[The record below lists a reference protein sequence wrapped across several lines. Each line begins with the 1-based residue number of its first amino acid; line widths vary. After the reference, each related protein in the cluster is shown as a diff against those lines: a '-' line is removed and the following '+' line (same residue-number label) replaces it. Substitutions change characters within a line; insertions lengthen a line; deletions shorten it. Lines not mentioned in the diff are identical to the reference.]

1 MVTDITGIT
10 QKWHKLRQRCASY
23 KATSSGPSSLDS
35 DTNYIVTTDQ
45 RAAYTMLPASNRQT
59 HHFNNTSVLHDD
71 FIPPPP
77 PNFRDDHYHWQA
89 EKYDYRDV
97 NLNGTCMEKVN
108 HKRIPLPGDYWQH
121 NPEANGIVL
130 ADVEHHQVWCPNRNG
145 PMRKSREL
153 LAKDTDWEYNVYK
166 YENLGDRERLKYYTA
181 TDDNGNRKNSLE
193 KEHKKD
199 IKFLGIKAFKSA
211 SMRLPGQKS
220 SIQEV
225 QQLLRNKFNKINAG
239 LRKRRAL
246 SVQEVFHRSS
256 SQPPPAVVPAT
267 KIQKPSQFYV
277 PTPVDGENAITNN
290 NYKDSDNGPTSLPY
304 FVNSTTPAAEIP
316 KRPNRRSTDT
326 NTKRASPHKHS
337 NGGTTQDDQDYVD
350 GKRTILRSHSHRVT
364 NNNLCTDLDKDQAC
378 ETAASSTQSSSPS
391 KMPQFVVGGCV
402 TLRDRCNTTA
412 TTVATKTKECV
423 TNKHNVPNGCSSV
436 TARTI
441 AATKEKIRLRPRSH
455 SPLKH
460 FDADAATTAKQKA
473 KKNRE
478 SFGFF
483 ERFNRIMSINHLPPP
498 HSSSGHKSSKT
509 TLGNGPAK
517 NEQKQDEV
525 MDHKITVLSNGSNR
539 NANDISGGDAS
550 IKSIEFNNSPQHYIS
565 TKQNSSIPEAAPMII
580 RRDRKSKQV

>member
-1 MVTDITGIT
+1 
-10 QKWHKLRQRCASY
+10 
-23 KATSSGPSSLDS
+23 
-35 DTNYIVTTDQ
+35 
-45 RAAYTMLPASNRQT
+45 MLPATNRQS
-59 HHFNNTSVLHDD
+59 HHFNNSSLLLDD
-71 FIPPPP
+71 YIPPPP

-121 NPEANGIVL
+121 SQEANGVVV

-153 LAKDTDWEYNVYK
+153 LAKDTDWEYSVYK

-193 KEHKKD
+193 KEQKKD

-246 SVQEVFHRSS
+246 SVQEVFQRSS
-256 SQPPPAVVPAT
+256 SQPPPVAVAAP

-277 PTPVDGENAITNN
+277 PTPIEGEAAVTNN

-304 FVNSTTPAAEIP
+304 FVNSSSSTTPLEVP

-337 NGGTTQDDQDYVD
+337 NLTQDDHDYVD

-378 ETAASSTQSSSPS
+378 ETVSTQSALSSPS

-412 TTVATKTKECV
+412 TAAVPVATKTKECV
-423 TNKHNVPNGCSSV
+423 TNKHGIPNGCASV

-441 AATKEKIRLRPRSH
+441 AATKDRIRLRPRSH

-460 FDADAATTAKQKA
+460 FDADAAAATTVKQKA

-498 HSSSGHKSSKT
+498 HSSSGHKSGKIAVSNGMAKSVERKT
-509 TLGNGPAK
+509 
-517 NEQKQDEV
+517 DELKEHTV
-525 MDHKITVLSNGSNR
+525 TVLVSGDGSDRNVNGV
-539 NANDISGGDAS
+539 GGGEAS

-565 TKQNSSIPEAAPMII
+565 TKQNSSIPEAAAPIII
-580 RRDRKSKQV
+580 RRDRKSKQVQAIVFFYLVCVVMLGAWVYYIHI